1 MTSQKNTAYDYILEL
16 LNDKKI
22 DSWTKKVITTYLNNH
37 EQVTDEE
44 KECLISELLSGGGS
58 PLELS
63 AQYSTSNED
72 STVTLKSLKHVSGV
86 NALADKE
93 DDGISRPCPYE
104 GGSCIVSI
112 DDDVWIKS
120 GYQKNKPTK

>member
-1 MTSQKNTAYDYILEL
+1 M
-16 LNDKKI
+16 KKLFGI
-22 DSWTKKVITTYLNNH
+22 IAIAAIATIAGWNFNNN
-37 EQVTDEE
+37 EI
-44 KECLISELLSGGGS
+44 KLSD
-58 PLELS
+58 LAL
-63 AQYSTSNED
+63 AN
-72 STVTLKSLKHVSGV
+72 V

-104 GGSCIVSI
+104 GGCFIVSI